1 MSGATLRRPKRVYIL
16 RTRVHLCM
24 RFVSVSTEH
33 VCMPMS
39 GIGMHGPLTFTAQA
53 EDGEIISA
61 GNSFFLPQRVYM
73 PQGSLAD
80 CLSYPQRQGGQ
91 ADLGTFVDALR
102 RVGLQ
107 KLEREKM
114 DVVHDWSR
122 MLSPGSR
129 KGLWAIWP
137 GWMRLFAAA
146 VAAAAVGGLACLSN
160 LNDRPLQR
168 ASALVKVP
176 ACRPARGMPGY
187 SCFACL
193 VTVTDC
199 AGEQQRLSFARLLCR
214 GHSDKVFLDEAT
226 SALDTTAEAR
236 LYAMLSSLCSI
247 YVSVGHRETLV
258 QHHSHILLLDGESS
272 GGTWRIM
279 TRNEY
284 LDQQH
289 LQDGMGQGEAGGKQK
304 HKW

>member
-1 MSGATLRRPKRVYIL
+1 M
-16 RTRVHLCM
+16 
-24 RFVSVSTEH
+24 
-33 VCMPMS
+33 
-39 GIGMHGPLTFTAQA
+39 
-53 EDGEIISA
+53 
-61 GNSFFLPQRVYM
+61 
-73 PQGSLAD
+73 
-80 CLSYPQRQGGQ
+80 
-91 ADLGTFVDALR
+91 
-102 RVGLQ
+102 
-107 KLEREKM
+107 
-114 DVVHDWSR
+114 
-122 MLSPGSR
+122 
-129 KGLWAIWP
+129 
-137 GWMRLFAAA
+137 
-146 VAAAAVGGLACLSN
+146 
-160 LNDRPLQR
+160 
-168 ASALVKVP
+168 
-176 ACRPARGMPGY
+176 
-187 SCFACL
+187 
-193 VTVTDC
+193 TVTDC

-258 QHHSHILLLDGESS
+258 QHHSHILLLYGESS

>member
-1 MSGATLRRPKRVYIL
+1 MSRVIGRACCHQVRGRGCWLSGRGGCDLLLRLLLRLQSAAWRASVSSGARYVPAY
-16 RTRVHLCM
+16 
-24 RFVSVSTEH
+24 
-33 VCMPMS
+33 
-39 GIGMHGPLTFTAQA
+39 
-53 EDGEIISA
+53 
-61 GNSFFLPQRVYM
+61 SFF
-73 PQGSLAD
+73 S
-80 CLSYPQRQGGQ
+80 
-91 ADLGTFVDALR
+91 
-102 RVGLQ
+102 
-107 KLEREKM
+107 
-114 DVVHDWSR
+114 
-122 MLSPGSR
+122 
-129 KGLWAIWP
+129 
-137 GWMRLFAAA
+137 
-146 VAAAAVGGLACLSN
+146 
-160 LNDRPLQR
+160 
-168 ASALVKVP
+168 
-176 ACRPARGMPGY
+176 
-187 SCFACL
+187 CL

-284 LDQQH
+284 VDQQH
-289 LQDGMGQGEAGGKQK
+289 LQDGMGQGEAGGKEK

>member
-1 MSGATLRRPKRVYIL
+1 MSVATLRRPKRVYA
-16 RTRVHLCM
+16 RTRAHLCIWIA
-24 RFVSVSTEH
+24 SVSTKH

-39 GIGMHGPLTFTAQA
+39 GVGMHGTLTLNTQA
-53 EDGEIISA
+53 EDGEIISG

-114 DVVHDWSR
+114 DVAHDWPR

-129 KGLWAIWP
+129 AGLLALWP
-137 GWMRLFAAA
+137 GWMRPVAAA
-146 VAAAAVGGLACLSN
+146 VAAAAVGGLACE
-160 LNDRPLQR
+160 RVVWR
-168 ASALVKVP
+168 ALCAGNSFF
-176 ACRPARGMPGY
+176 
-187 SCFACL
+187 SCL